1 MLIPV
6 LILAFIIGFY
16 PCPVAD
22 ISPPAHPVKLIFIH
36 HSVGENWLAD
46 GNGGLG
52 QNLGANNYFV
62 SDTYYG
68 WGPDSIGDRTDI
80 PDWLEWFTGPERETI
95 LHSLYTESR
104 GNAAGYDY
112 YSRPMNDP
120 GGENSIIVF
129 KSCFPNSNLAGN
141 PDDPPGDSPDMTV
154 GGAKYVYNQ
163 LLHYFKEHPE
173 KLFIAVTPPPEI
185 SSQYAS
191 QAGAFSKWLTTEWLM
206 DYDGS
211 NVGVFDLHAVLSSPI
226 NRHTASSSGV
236 EYVYTFGNTLAY
248 PTDDPHP
255 SSDGNRKA
263 TNEFVP
269 LLNYYYNNWIEN
281 RGEVSSPST
290 YEGTSDTGEEKTPDI
305 PEKPEQAILEQII
318 PAITEPA
325 KPIGNK
331 ISGDWVTY
339 DDSESSITL
348 IPGKDLSEFC
358 IRTRVIPLGWASV
371 ETLFES
377 PVDWSDYSG
386 ISFRITADTSGFPYT
401 VALYS
406 MHPGNDKTRHM
417 TSLQTTA
424 EMVNSGET
432 ITVFWSDF
440 TPFDDDIP
448 YNPER
453 SGGLFFAFGSDV
465 EEQGEICISQLILIQ

>member
-52 QNLGANNYFV
+52 QSLGANNYFV

-95 LHSLYTESR
+95 LHALYTERR

-112 YSRPMNDP
+112 YSRSMNDP

-129 KSCFPNSNLAGN
+129 KSCFPNSNLAGK

-154 GGAKYVYNQ
+154 AGAKYVYNQ
-163 LLHYFKEHPE
+163 LLTYFREHPE

-191 QAGAFSKWLTTEWLM
+191 QAGAFSRWLTTEWLK
-206 DYDGS
+206 DYNGS
-211 NVGVFDLHAVLSSPI
+211 NVGVFDLHAVLSSPF

-248 PTDDPHP
+248 PTDDAHP

-263 TNEFVP
+263 TTEFIP

-281 RGEVSSPST
+281 RGEGYSVSDYQST
-290 YEGTSDTGEEKTPDI
+290 ERMREDELVEIAQQPDLTI
-305 PEKPEQAILEQII
+305 Q
-318 PAITEPA
+318 EPVIDA
-325 KPIGNK
+325 TIEPTKQIGNE
-331 ISGDWVTY
+331 IPGNWATY
-339 DDSESSITL
+339 DDSESEIILMS
-348 IPGKDLSEFC
+348 GRDNSEFC
-358 IRTRVIPLGWASV
+358 IRTRVIPLGWTSV

-386 ISFRITADTSGFPYT
+386 FSFYMTADTSDFPYT

-406 MHPGNDKTRHM
+406 MQSRNDKTRHM
-417 TSLQTTA
+417 TSLHTTPDS
-424 EMVNSGET
+424 VNSGET
-432 ITVFWSDF
+432 ITVHWSDLE
-440 TPFDDDIP
+440 PFDDDEP
-448 YNPER
+448 CNPEQA
-453 SGGLFFAFGSDV
+453 GGIFFAFGSDV
-465 EEQGEICISQLILIQ
+465 EVQGEVCISQLILVK